1 MTGEVGEKPAMVKTH
16 LRDVVVVPEMVGSI
30 IGIYNGKGKCFIA
43 SNFNYS
49 WSGFT
54 TYHFIRNI
62 ILKHYKVFNQIEVK
76 PEMIN
81 HYIGEFSM
89 TYKPVRH
96 GRPGIGATHSSRFI
110 PLK

>member
-49 WSGFT
+49 WSGFA
-54 TYHFIRNI
+54 TYPFIRNI
-62 ILKHYKVFNQIEVK
+62 ILKHYKSLQPNWSQARNDQPLHWWILHDLQAS
-76 PEMIN
+76 P
-81 HYIGEFSM
+81 
-89 TYKPVRH
+89 
-96 GRPGIGATHSSRFI
+96 SR
-110 PLK
+110 